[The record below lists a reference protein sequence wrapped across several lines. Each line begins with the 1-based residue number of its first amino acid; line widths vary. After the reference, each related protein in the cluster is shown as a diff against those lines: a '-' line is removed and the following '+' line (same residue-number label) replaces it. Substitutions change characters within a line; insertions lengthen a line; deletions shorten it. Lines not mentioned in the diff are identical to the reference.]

1 MIENLSIA
9 VVIPAYKVA
18 GHIAKVI
25 ETLPEMVDRIIVVDD
40 KCPQQS
46 GKIAEEM
53 SKLNSKIEVIFHDK
67 NAGVGGAV
75 ISGYLRAIATNCDIV
90 VKVDGDGQMDPSFIP
105 ALVKPLV
112 SNKAD
117 YAKGN
122 RFSEPGSLKGM
133 PRIRLFGNSV
143 LSFLLK
149 VCSGYW
155 DIMDPTNGF
164 TAISERAIR
173 KLQFK
178 KISKR
183 YFFESDMLIHLN
195 ISNCVVRDI
204 AMPAIYGDEKS
215 SLRISNVLLKF
226 PFLLFKRFFKR
237 ILYKYF
243 IYDFN
248 MASIYIVTGMPLF
261 LFGSIYG
268 IYRWIYGVVHQE
280 VNSTGTVMLSIL
292 PIILG
297 IQFLLQA
304 IQIDINSI
312 PKKKK
317 EDE

>member
-1 MIENLSIA
+1 MIENLTIT

-18 GHIAKVI
+18 AHIAEVI
-25 ETLPEMVDRIIVVDD
+25 NTLPEMIDRIVVVDD

-53 SKLNSKIEVIFHDK
+53 STLNSKIDVIFHEK

-75 ISGYLRAIATNCDIV
+75 ISGYLHAIENKSDIV
-90 VKVDGDGQMDPSFIP
+90 VKVDGDGQMDPGFIP
-105 ALVKPLV
+105 ALIAPLV

-117 YAKGN
+117 YTKGN
-122 RFSEPGSLKGM
+122 RFSEPGSLKSM

-143 LSFLLK
+143 LSFMLK

-155 DIMDPTNGF
+155 NIMDPTNGF
-164 TAISERAIR
+164 TAISERALR
-173 KLQFK
+173 KLNLT

-195 ISNCVVRDI
+195 INNCVVRDI

-226 PFLLFKRFFKR
+226 PFLLLKRFFKR

-248 MASIYIVTGMPLF
+248 MASVYIVTGMPLF
-261 LFGSIYG
+261 LFGTVYG

-297 IQFLLQA
+297 IQFILQA

-317 EDE
+317 EDD